1 LIVITATEIV
11 HTEIGIIIVST
22 VTEGIVGVGYEPIG
36 GGSTAYQRNSSFTPS
51 IVVIGGN
58 LGSALVIDR
67 NDIALKIL
75 LKQIIIEY
83 SGSKGTCAV
92 SNTYRSLTFI
102 VQINEGVGFNAVNI
116 NRFLYDLRTI
126 KGIFVTSNLTGII
139 IGDLF
144 KDSATSNRRLCSCIR
159 RHNKKQADDLPK

>member
-1 LIVITATEIV
+1 MIVITATEIV

-92 SNTYRSLTFI
+92 SNSIPTGASLSSSYR
-102 VQINEGVGFNAVNI
+102 
-116 NRFLYDLRTI
+116 
-126 KGIFVTSNLTGII
+126 
-139 IGDLF
+139 
-144 KDSATSNRRLCSCIR
+144 
-159 RHNKKQADDLPK
+159 